1 MVESSELNRK
11 RKKRVKN
18 EASLR
23 DFYNNITYRG
33 PRMRKE
39 GKRSRKLL

>member
-1 MVESSELNRK
+1 MKSSELNRE

-23 DFYNNITYRG
+23 DFYNNITYTG
-33 PRMRKE
+33 PRMRKD
-39 GKRSRKLL
+39 GKKSR